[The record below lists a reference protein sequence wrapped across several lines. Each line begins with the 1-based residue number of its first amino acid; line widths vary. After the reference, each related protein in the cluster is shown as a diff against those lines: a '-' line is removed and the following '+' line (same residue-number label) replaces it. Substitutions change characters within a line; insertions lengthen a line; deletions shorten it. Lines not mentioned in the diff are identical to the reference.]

1 MSNQKKLRDAQKE
14 KEAVDA
20 ELRELESSMS
30 TKRAI
35 QDVENRTTGFIKE
48 VDAKIQAE
56 NDLHARN
63 LASIK

>member
-30 TKRAI
+30 TKGAI
-35 QDVENRTTGFIKE
+35 QDVENRTTGLIKE
-48 VDAKIQAE
+48 ADAKIQAE